1 MFGCGQNTPYVVV
14 LLWIEAEW
22 SVVGV
27 RVRTEYTIC
36 GSIVVDWCRVE
47 RCWCLGEDRIHHM

>member
-27 RVRTEYTIC
+27 WVRTEYII
-36 GSIVVDWCRVE
+36 GDSIIVD
-47 RCWCLGEDRIHHM
+47 